1 MELKGTRKLSESSKA
16 GVLNKLRASA
26 YLLPEHFLIL
36 ILILMLMPADLLCKM
51 SFAKIDKIDKHGSRT
66 TDIRKVLD
74 DAYETV
80 PIRLFEQTLRDSA
93 VERRTPPAGTP
104 KQIRSCSRS
113 GAFDRA
119 PGDGLKV

>member
-1 MELKGTRKLSESSKA
+1 M
-16 GVLNKLRASA
+16 
-26 YLLPEHFLIL
+26 
-36 ILILMLMPADLLCKM
+36 
-51 SFAKIDKIDKHGSRT
+51 
-66 TDIRKVLD
+66 D

-80 PIRLFEQTLRDSA
+80 EPIRLFEQTLRDSA

-119 PGDGLKV
+119 PGDWFEGLKFHMGSSASTAGR